1 MQACTQLVVTAG
13 LQAFDGLLAGISLVS
28 RCLLSA
34 HQIGCVEHQTPNKR
48 NTIMQLEI
56 AKPIATEAP
65 NITSLETVK
74 RDRYGNQIESIT
86 NKKEWR
92 AKYGAGM
99 KCQEMKRA
107 YAAFF
112 RSSGRNAAKEVARQA
127 EDRGMLLT
135 KRRFNK
141 KGWTATYEYPHFS
154 EPKLGKKKKTLD
166 AATCKEMTKEEM
178 LEAIEKM
185 QAELANR

>member
-1 MQACTQLVVTAG
+1 
-13 LQAFDGLLAGISLVS
+13 
-28 RCLLSA
+28 
-34 HQIGCVEHQTPNKR
+34 
-48 NTIMQLEI
+48 MQLEI
-56 AKPIATEAP
+56 AKPIATEAS

-74 RDRYGNQIESIT
+74 KDRYGNQIESIT

-99 KCQEMKRA
+99 KCQEAKRA

-112 RSSGRNAAKEVARQA
+112 RGSGRNAAKEVARQA

-154 EPKLGKKKKTLD
+154 EPNFGKKKKTLD
-166 AATCKEMTKEEM
+166 PATCKLMTTEEIN
-178 LEAIEKM
+178 EAIEKM

>member
-1 MQACTQLVVTAG
+1 MTG
-13 LQAFDGLLAGISLVS
+13 ELQAFDGLLAGISLVS

-99 KCQEMKRA
+99 KCQEAKRA

-112 RSSGRNAAKEVARQA
+112 RGNGRNAAKAIAREA
-127 EDRGMLLT
+127 EDKGMLVT